1 MDGETQWIN
10 CRNFT
15 REEIS
20 KWLELLRTQQT
31 NHVGKRYRKLWY
43 TDYPSIQGP
52 WTPFTF
58 RDPKLNLAEY
68 PNEDLSQPHQESKT
82 ATEELIELFKKQ
94 QLDQENVK
102 NVVAN

>member
-1 MDGETQWIN
+1 MDGESQWLS

-31 NHVGKRYRKLWY
+31 NHTGTRVRKLWY

-58 RDPKLNLAEY
+58 RDPKLNLVQY
-68 PNEDLSQPHQESKT
+68 PDLELSKPDKVGT
-82 ATEELIELFKKQ
+82 SSYEELSELFKKQ
-94 QLDQENVK
+94 SLNEEDVK
-102 NVVAN
+102 NVIVN